1 MWWFFYRETFEFN
14 GKFAFYGSSVLSK
27 VGKHKSCMGF
37 YRSKLNGKW
46 ATWLPSDVNF
56 LQLFI
61 QYCEGSIPSGH
72 NIVNY

>member
-27 VGKHKSCMGF
+27 VGKHCSFMGN

-46 ATWLPSDVNF
+46 ATWLPSDDGWRLMMLSNK
-56 LQLFI
+56 LNPLDK
-61 QYCEGSIPSGH
+61 
-72 NIVNY
+72 